1 MAKPTTLFPA
11 DSNHSRPTSFLS
23 QDPNNPQTY
32 FKAFNQF
39 THSEY
44 FFPISVLAGIFAYKF
59 FKSLK
64 GPAPIKGSA
73 YWAKPEQ
80 IRRAKELCLKQ
91 NASSDPLEI
100 SFRLGNIP
108 LLDAVTSAITF
119 GAPKTGKSFGILN
132 QLIFE
137 NLLKGNPQCILDLQ
151 YPVQTSMFVAIAQ
164 EFGYAPEDIHLFVP
178 GMPESGIWNICE
190 LAEDI
195 KALEMS
201 GLIQDNA
208 SEADVKKDDFF
219 SPGVKFLLAGTM
231 SICRHIEGLNNLIG
245 CRAFLN
251 IKDLVER
258 LELHRDK
265 LDLIDQWSN
274 TMFDQFKAS
283 VDAPETAASLRAA
296 TQIFLS
302 LFANKKIAPSI
313 IGKTSFPLR
322 LEGKKL
328 LIIGAPPDLRRTT
341 APLLMALL
349 SQVVEANAI
358 PGRKDTL
365 QIAIDEVFSV
375 QYKRIISDVNEN
387 RKYGV
392 YFNVAAQNL
401 NQCKEKFGEAGM
413 KNLLTGFGHKFW
425 FNPRE
430 NDSARYLETSLGS
443 KITRKTNYTYG
454 TSGEKSNNS
463 STTTEVERKLYAMSD
478 ILKIPQG
485 VMIAQTVGIST
496 PTEEYIPWKVKV
508 QPSKLYREMTKWATG
523 QWEFTQKQLVKR
535 SPQVS
540 AEDVLRSTRFA
551 AEALL
556 PSFRDS
562 GGQKSSEQI
571 LREEQERLKRQ
582 EELMR
587 ELA

>member
-1 MAKPTTLFPA
+1 MTKNNALLPTDPNN
-11 DSNHSRPTSFLS
+11 SQPTSFLAAN
-23 QDPNNPQTY
+23 PTNPQTY
-32 FKAFNQF
+32 ATALQQF
-39 THSEY
+39 THSDY
-44 FFPISVLAGIFAYKF
+44 FVPVSVLAGIFSYKF
-59 FKSLK
+59 YKSIQ
-64 GPAPIKGSA
+64 GPAQIKGSA
-73 YWAKPEQ
+73 FWAKPKH
-80 IRRAKELCLKQ
+80 IKRAKELCLKQ
-91 NASSDPLEI
+91 NSSPDPLEI
-100 SFRLGNIP
+100 SFQLGNIP

-137 NLLKGNPQCILDLQ
+137 NLRKGNPQCIVDLQ

-164 EFGYAPEDIHLFVP
+164 EFGYKAEDIHLFVP
-178 GMPESGIWNICE
+178 GMPESGVWNICE
-190 LAEDI
+190 QAEGI

-219 SPGVKFLLAGTM
+219 SPGVKFLLAGLM
-231 SICRHIEGLNNLIG
+231 SMCRHIPGLDNLLG
-245 CRAFLN
+245 CRAILN
-251 IKDLVER
+251 INDLGER

-274 TMFDQFKAS
+274 SMFDQFKAS
-283 VDAPETAASLRAA
+283 AESPETAASLRAA

-302 LFANKKIAPSI
+302 LFANKQIAPSI
-313 IGKTSFPLR
+313 IGKTSFPLH
-322 LEGKKL
+322 LEGKQL
-328 LIIGAPPDLRRTT
+328 LIIAAPPDLRRTT

-349 SQVVEANAI
+349 SQIVEANAI
-358 PGRKDTL
+358 TGRKDTL
-365 QIAIDEVFSV
+365 QIAIDEVFAV
-375 QYKRIISDVNEN
+375 QYKRIIDDVNEN

-392 YFNVAAQNL
+392 YFNVAAQNI
-401 NQCKEKFGEAGM
+401 NQCKKKFGDEGM

-454 TSGEKSNNS
+454 ISGEKSNNS
-463 STTTEVERKLYAMSD
+463 STTTEVERKLCTMAD

-485 VMIAQTVGIST
+485 VMIAQTSGLST

-508 QPSKLYREMTKWATG
+508 KPSKLYKEMTSWATG
-523 QWEFTQKQLVKR
+523 QWEFTRKQLIAR
-535 SPQVS
+535 SPQVP
-540 AEDVLRSTRFA
+540 ADDVLRSTRFA

-556 PSFRDS
+556 PSTK
-562 GGQKSSEQI
+562 GAEPKSAEQI
-571 LREEQERLKRQ
+571 LREEQEV
-582 EELMR
+582 LMR
-587 ELA
+587 QLA

>member
-1 MAKPTTLFPA
+1 MTKNKSL
-11 DSNHSRPTSFLS
+11 LS
-23 QDPNNPQTY
+23 SDPNIPQTY
-32 FKAFNQF
+32 VTAFQQF
-39 THSEY
+39 THSDY
-44 FFPISVLAGIFAYKF
+44 FVPVCLLAGIGAYKF
-59 FKSLK
+59 YKSIQ

-73 YWAKPEQ
+73 YWAKPEH

-100 SFRLGNIP
+100 SFQLGNIP
-108 LLDAVTSAITF
+108 LLDAVTSVITF

-137 NLLKGNPQCILDLQ
+137 NLLKGMPQCIVDLQ
-151 YPVQTSMFVAIAQ
+151 YPVQTSMFLAIAQ
-164 EFGYAPEDIHLFVP
+164 ELGYKPEDIHLFVP
-178 GMPESGIWNICE
+178 GMPESGIWNATE
-190 LAEDI
+190 TAEGI

-219 SPGVKFLLAGTM
+219 SPGVKFLLAGLM
-231 SICRHIEGLNNLIG
+231 SMCRHIPGLDNLLG
-245 CRAFLN
+245 CRAVLN
-251 IKDLVER
+251 IPDLGDR
-258 LELHRDK
+258 LEMHRDK
-265 LDLIDQWSN
+265 LDLIDPWANS
-274 TMFDQFKAS
+274 MFDQFKAS
-283 VDAPETAASLRAA
+283 AGAAETEASLRAA

-302 LFANKKIAPSI
+302 LFANKQIAPSI
-313 IGKTSFPLR
+313 NGKTSFPFR

-349 SQVVEANAI
+349 SQIVEANAT
-358 PGRKDTL
+358 PGRPDTL

-375 QYKRIISDVNEN
+375 QYKRIIDDVNEN

-392 YFNVAAQNL
+392 YFNVAAQNI
-401 NQCKEKFGEAGM
+401 NQCKKKFGDEGM

-443 KITRKTNYTYG
+443 KITRKTNFTHG
-454 TSGEKSNNS
+454 ISGERANNS
-463 STTTEVERKLYAMSD
+463 STTTEVDRKLYTMAD
-478 ILKIPQG
+478 ILKIPRG
-485 VMIAQTVGIST
+485 VMIAQTSGIST

-508 QPSKLYREMTKWATG
+508 QPSKLYKEMIPWATG
-523 QWEFTQKQLVKR
+523 QWEFTRKQLIKR

-540 AEDVLRSTRFA
+540 ADDVLRSTRFA

-556 PSFRDS
+556 PSTR
-562 GGQKSSEQI
+562 GAEPKSAEQI
-571 LREEQERLKRQ
+571 LSEEQERL
-582 EELMR
+582 MR
-587 ELA
+587 KMA